1 MKYRIAKEKLEAKG
15 FYLSAH
21 QTDYELPMLHY
32 QHPTIKGSNWEITL
46 HFSHD
51 TVIPEDVENGRE
63 YSFDEEWVLD
73 AEISAIES
81 AIDISISFMSSDVLD
96 ISGGSDDNIIYLC
109 GEDLNLF
116 DKVLDLVTDPYVSI
130 NFAKEYSQ
138 KVADFMDWVNPFIP
152 SFKKLKLIPYPHAR
166 SGNSSTLY
174 RSIGIKFELHD
185 YAGIWFEMDVLT
197 WKMHG
202 HIKIAPGFCE
212 NDSAY
217 FDSTTSIKDFRTE
230 LGVQYQEHL
239 WYLEKMK
246 NVRAISATDVILK
259 DGTRVK
265 YSEL

>member
-1 MKYRIAKEKLEAKG
+1 MKYRITKEKLEAKG

-63 YSFDEEWVLD
+63 YSFDEEWV
-73 AEISAIES
+73 
-81 AIDISISFMSSDVLD
+81 
-96 ISGGSDDNIIYLC
+96 
-109 GEDLNLF
+109 
-116 DKVLDLVTDPYVSI
+116 
-130 NFAKEYSQ
+130 
-138 KVADFMDWVNPFIP
+138 
-152 SFKKLKLIPYPHAR
+152 YPHAR